1 MLPLLS
7 QLPEQWVY
15 GEKVP
20 FNESNTVEFKRVSIF
35 TGLFNLKS
43 IRGSGLPKYK
53 ETIHAFL
60 NGAGGYLIMGVLDDG
75 TIAGGENLTADFLDK
90 FNLWIDSC
98 YGTFTCKDGGPI
110 DPCKIKMKI
119 HTFPVQGLPDN
130 SPPAHIL
137 VVEVINKGV
146 PLNIMNRSGVIIYRL
161 NASNYKMIT
170 EPVYKKRDVK
180 GMIQSIQTHMQQVID
195 EKHRALEDIQE
206 KHMDEIK
213 AIVKR
218 ESKITRD
225 YVEKISESLY
235 EKYRIEQQSQ
245 NLCGKIMQFIGMPKL
260 F

>member
-1 MLPLLS
+1 MLPR
-7 QLPEQWVY
+7 LPPLPQQWIY
-15 GEKVP
+15 NEKVP
-20 FNESNTVEFKRVSIF
+20 FNESNLVEFKRVSIF

-75 TIAGGENLTADFLDK
+75 TIAGGENLTPEFLDK

-110 DPCKIKMKI
+110 DPCKIQMKI
-119 HTFPVQGLPDN
+119 HTFPVHFAPTTT
-130 SPPAHIL
+130 HIL

-146 PLNIMNRSGVIIYRL
+146 PLNIMNRCGVIIYRL

-180 GMIQSIQTHMQQVID
+180 GMIQSIQGHMQHIID

-206 KHMDEIK
+206 KHLDEIK
-213 AIVKR
+213 DIVKR

-235 EKYRIEQQSQ
+235 EKYKIEQANQ
-245 NLCGKIMQFIGMPKL
+245 NLCMKVMRYIG

>member
-1 MLPLLS
+1 MLP
-7 QLPEQWVY
+7 QLPEKWVF

-20 FNESNTVEFKRVSIF
+20 FQESNTIELKRVSIF

-43 IRGSGLPKYK
+43 IRDSGLPKYK

-60 NGAGGYLIMGVLDDG
+60 NGVGGYLIMGVLDNG
-75 TIAGGENLTADFLDK
+75 TIAGGENLTPDFLDK

-98 YGTFTCKDGGPI
+98 YGSFTCKDGGPI
-110 DPCKIKMKI
+110 DPSVIQMKI
-119 HTFPVQGLPDN
+119 HTFPVQELPDN
-130 SPPAHIL
+130 SPSTHIL

-146 PLNIMNRSGVIIYRL
+146 PLNIMNRSGAIIYRL

-180 GMIQSIQTHMQQVID
+180 GMIQSIQVHMQQIID
-195 EKHRALEDIQE
+195 EKHRALESIQD

-218 ESKITRD
+218 ESNITRD

-235 EKYRIEQQSQ
+235 EKYKIDQEQ
-245 NLCGKIMQFIGMPKL
+245 NLCGKIMRFIGLATK

>member
-1 MLPLLS
+1 MLPI
-7 QLPEQWVY
+7 LPDKWVY
-15 GEKVP
+15 NEKVP
-20 FNESNTVEFKRVSIF
+20 FNESNLVEFKRVSIF
-35 TGLFNLKS
+35 TGLFTLKS

-60 NGAGGYLIMGVLDDG
+60 NGAGGYLIMGILDDG
-75 TIAGGENLTADFLDK
+75 TIVGGENLTPEFLDR

-110 DPCKIKMKI
+110 DPCKIQMKI
-119 HTFPVQGLPDN
+119 HTFPVHYAPTT
-130 SPPAHIL
+130 AHIL
-137 VVEVINKGV
+137 IVEVINKGV

-180 GMIQSIQTHMQQVID
+180 GMIQSIQAHMQQIIN
-195 EKHRALEDIQE
+195 EKHRALEDLQE

-213 AIVKR
+213 EVVKR
-218 ESKITRD
+218 ESKVTRD

-235 EKYRIEQQSQ
+235 TKYKIEQKNQG
-245 NLCGKIMQFIGMPKL
+245 LCGKIMQFIGFATK

>member
-1 MLPLLS
+1 MLPI
-7 QLPEQWVY
+7 LPDKWVY
-15 GEKVP
+15 NEKVP
-20 FNESNTVEFKRVSIF
+20 FNESNLVEFKRVSIF
-35 TGLFNLKS
+35 TGLFTLKS

-60 NGAGGYLIMGVLDDG
+60 NGAGGYLIMGILDDG
-75 TIAGGENLTADFLDK
+75 TIVGGENLTPEFLDR

-110 DPCKIKMKI
+110 DPCKIQMKI
-119 HTFPVQGLPDN
+119 HTFPVHYAPTT
-130 SPPAHIL
+130 AHIL
-137 VVEVINKGV
+137 IVEVINKGV

-180 GMIQSIQTHMQQVID
+180 GMIQSIQGHMQQIIN
-195 EKHRALEDIQE
+195 EKHRALEDLQE
-206 KHMDEIK
+206 KHLDDIK
-213 AIVKR
+213 AVIRR
-218 ESKITRD
+218 ESKIARS

-235 EKYRIEQQSQ
+235 TKYKIEQE
-245 NLCGKIMQFIGMPKL
+245 NRGLCGKIMEYLGMLKL

>member
-1 MLPLLS
+1 MLPLLP
-7 QLPEQWVY
+7 QKWIYNQ
-15 GEKVP
+15 KVP
-20 FNESNTVEFKRVSIF
+20 FNESNLVEFKRVSIF

-75 TIAGGENLTADFLDK
+75 TIVGGENLTPEFLDK

-110 DPCKIKMKI
+110 DPCKIQMKI
-119 HTFPVQGLPDN
+119 HTFPVQD
-130 SPPAHIL
+130 SPVESHIL

-180 GMIQSIQTHMQQVID
+180 GMIQSIQGHMQQIID

-206 KHMDEIK
+206 KHLDEIK
-213 AIVKR
+213 DIVKR

-235 EKYRIEQQSQ
+235 TKYKIEQKTQG
-245 NLCGKIMQFIGMPKL
+245 LCGKILQFIGLVM
-260 F
+260 

>member
-1 MLPLLS
+1 MLPHLLPLL
-7 QLPEQWVY
+7 PKQWVY

-20 FNESNTVEFKRVSIF
+20 FNESNIVEFKRVSIF
-35 TGLFNLKS
+35 TGLFTLKS

-75 TIAGGENLTADFLDK
+75 TIAGGENLTPEFLDK

-98 YGTFTCKDGGPI
+98 YVTFTCKDGAPI
-110 DPCKIKMKI
+110 DPSIMQMKI
-119 HTFPVQGLPDN
+119 HTFPVLN
-130 SPPAHIL
+130 SSVKTHIL

-180 GMIQSIQTHMQQVID
+180 GMIQSIQCNMQQIIN
-195 EKHRALEDIQE
+195 EKHRAIEDLQE
-206 KHMDEIK
+206 KHTDEIK
-213 AIVKR
+213 AIVKQ
-218 ESKITRD
+218 ENKITRD
-225 YVEKISESLY
+225 YIEKISESLY
-235 EKYRIEQQSQ
+235 TKYKIEQKES
-245 NLCGKIMQFIGMPKL
+245 LCSKVMKYIF
-260 F
+260 

>member
-1 MLPLLS
+1 MQPILPMLPK
-7 QLPEQWVY
+7 QWVF

-20 FNESNTVEFKRVSIF
+20 FTESNMVEFKRVSIF
-35 TGLFNLKS
+35 TGLFTLKS
-43 IRGSGLPKYK
+43 LRGSGLPKYK

-75 TIAGGENLTADFLDK
+75 TIAGGENLTAEFLDK

-98 YGTFTCKDGGPI
+98 YVTFTCKDGESI
-110 DPCKIKMKI
+110 DPGIIQMKI
-119 HTFPVQGLPDN
+119 HTFPVLN
-130 SPPAHIL
+130 SSIKTDIL

-180 GMIQSIQTHMQQVID
+180 GMIQSIQCNMQQIIN
-195 EKHRALEDIQE
+195 EKHRAIEDLQE
-206 KHMDEIK
+206 KHIDEIK
-213 AIVKR
+213 DIVKR
-218 ESKITRD
+218 EGKITRD

-235 EKYRIEQQSQ
+235 EKYKIEKERES
-245 NLCGKIMQFIGMPKL
+245 LCSMIMQYLAMPKL

>member
-1 MLPLLS
+1 MQSMLPLLP
-7 QLPEQWVY
+7 QQWFY

-20 FNESNTVEFKRVSIF
+20 FNESNIVEFKRVSIF
-35 TGLFNLKS
+35 TGLFTLKS

-75 TIAGGENLTADFLDK
+75 TIAGGENLTPEFLDK

-98 YGTFTCKDGGPI
+98 YVSFTCKDGGPI
-110 DPCKIKMKI
+110 DPSIIQMKI
-119 HTFPVQGLPDN
+119 HTFPVINAESEVPT
-130 SPPAHIL
+130 HIL

-180 GMIQSIQTHMQQVID
+180 GMIQSIQCNMQQIIN
-195 EKHRALEDIQE
+195 EKHRAIEDLQE
-206 KHMDEIK
+206 KHLDEIK
-213 AIVKR
+213 AIVKQ
-218 ESKITRD
+218 ENKITRD

-235 EKYRIEQQSQ
+235 EKYKIEQESQ
-245 NLCGKIMQFIGMPKL
+245 NLCSKIMRYLAMAKL
-260 F
+260 FK

>member
-1 MLPLLS
+1 MLPNK
-7 QLPEQWVY
+7 WVY
-15 GEKVP
+15 GDKVP

-75 TIAGGENLTADFLDK
+75 TIAGGENLTPDFLDK

-119 HTFPVQGLPDN
+119 HTFPVENLPN
-130 SPPAHIL
+130 NLPTHIL
-137 VVEVINKGV
+137 VVEVINKGA

-180 GMIQSIQTHMQQVID
+180 GMIQSIQCHMQQIID
-195 EKHRALEDIQE
+195 EKHRALENIQE
-206 KHMDEIK
+206 KHHDEIK

-225 YVEKISESLY
+225 YMEKISESLY
-235 EKYRIEQQSQ
+235 KKYKIEQGH
-245 NLCGKIMQFIGMPKL
+245 NLCEKIMQFISSIIK

>member
-1 MLPLLS
+1 MLPNK
-7 QLPEQWVY
+7 WVY
-15 GEKVP
+15 NEKVP
-20 FNESNTVEFKRVSIF
+20 FNESNLVEFKRVSIF
-35 TGLFNLKS
+35 TGLFTLKS

-60 NGAGGYLIMGVLDDG
+60 NGAGGYLIMGILDDG
-75 TIAGGENLTADFLDK
+75 TIVGGENLTPEFLDR

-110 DPCKIKMKI
+110 DPCKIQMKI
-119 HTFPVQGLPDN
+119 HTFPVHCAPTTT
-130 SPPAHIL
+130 HIL

-180 GMIQSIQTHMQQVID
+180 GMIQSIQGHMQQIID
-195 EKHRALEDIQE
+195 EKHRALEDLQE
-206 KHMDEIK
+206 KHLDDIK
-213 AIVKR
+213 AVIKR
-218 ESKITRD
+218 ESKIARN

-235 EKYRIEQQSQ
+235 TKYKIEQEKQG
-245 NLCGKIMQFIGMPKL
+245 LCGKIMEYLGMLKL